1 MDRIAYLKSLQQR
14 KQSASF
20 DHFLSMVNKVGNC
33 PVRIT
38 NHVIGGKWKPVIFN
52 LIVHDVNRFGEIFRI
67 VEGLS
72 KKVLTTQLKELEADG
87 LIVRKV
93 YDVLPQ
99 KVEYELTE
107 KGRSFI
113 PVIQEMCNWAIQNFQ
128 IAEQSSPK

>member
-1 MDRIAYLKSLQQR
+1 MVSRI
-14 KQSASF
+14 
-20 DHFLSMVNKVGNC
+20 GNC

-38 NHVIGGKWKPVIFN
+38 NQVIGGKWKPIIFN
-52 LIVHDVNRFGEIFRI
+52 LIVHEVNRFGEISKI

-99 KVEYELTE
+99 RVEYELTE
-107 KGRSFI
+107 KGRTFI
-113 PVIQEMCNWAIQNFQ
+113 PVIQEMCNWAMQNFH
-128 IAEQSSPK
+128 APESPENIQQHQ